1 MLTVSYYQYLQTV
14 SKIKDLNFFIK
25 AKE

>member
-1 MLTVSYYQYLQTV
+1 MLTISYYQYLQTV
-14 SKIKDLNFFIK
+14 SKFKDLNFFIK